1 MANLVTHS
9 ILLASEDWCKQAA
22 SGKVKVY
29 DFYVGRK
36 KGIRSL
42 SPGSVCVVL
51 TKVSNIFYG
60 EFTVTKVKLVDA
72 REYQELASKGYIH
85 EPQQLKPS
93 DKVWVLFFDE
103 FVEYPIKVRKEA
115 LTNVKTATS
124 KKPISEWV
132 ITGQSYIDDQAL
144 EEIRKIAGKG
154 LESHECIEMK
164 LLEVGNL
171 LGFKTYT
178 ADTGKKC
185 GDIQL
190 RELTSLKP
198 EEIAR
203 NELKRIDVVWYD
215 EVRAI
220 YKLFE
225 IVLTTDIRTS
235 FTNFS
240 ELSDLNADFFIVAD
254 SGMKQ
259 KFDKFRQ
266 SRVFSIIRER
276 TRFIDI
282 NELNKLYESTKRW
295 VEHAKILNLPQLQ
308 STV

>member
-1 MANLVTHS
+1 MVTHS
-9 ILLASEDWCKQAA
+9 ILLASEDWCKQAT

-60 EFTVTKVKLVDA
+60 EFKVTKVKLVDA

-144 EEIRKIAGKG
+144 EEIRKIAGMG
-154 LESHECIEMK
+154 PESHECIEMK

-240 ELSDLNADFFIVAD
+240 ELSDPNADFFIVAD

-266 SRVFSIIRER
+266 NRAFSIIRER

-308 STV
+308 STM

>member
-1 MANLVTHS
+1 M
-9 ILLASEDWCKQAA
+9 
-22 SGKVKVY
+22 
-29 DFYVGRK
+29 
-36 KGIRSL
+36 
-42 SPGSVCVVL
+42 
-51 TKVSNIFYG
+51 
-60 EFTVTKVKLVDA
+60 
-72 REYQELASKGYIH
+72 
-85 EPQQLKPS
+85 
-93 DKVWVLFFDE
+93 
-103 FVEYPIKVRKEA
+103 EYPIKVRKEA

-178 ADTGKKC
+178 ADAGKKC
-185 GDIQL
+185 GDRQL

-203 NELKRIDVVWYD
+203 NELKRIDFVWYD

-225 IVLTTDIRTS
+225 IVLTTDIRAS
-235 FTNFS
+235 FINFS
-240 ELSDLNADFFIVAD
+240 ELSDLHVDFFIVAD
-254 SGMKQ
+254 PGMKQ
-259 KFDKFRQ
+259 KFDKVRR
-266 SRVFSIIRER
+266 SRAFSIIRER

-295 VEHAKILNLPQLQ
+295 VEHAKILNLP
-308 STV
+308 